1 MIILEATVRRA
12 RRNREFGRVEALID
26 LIVKQPGHPA
36 RRVTIRTSQPA
47 KGTLPLRQRLCHD
60 AALLARHIE
69 TSPPVS
75 ACAA

>member
-47 KGTLPLRQRLCHD
+47 KGTLPLQIGRAH
-60 AALLARHIE
+60 
-69 TSPPVS
+69 V
-75 ACAA
+75 

>member
-26 LIVKQPGHPA
+26 LIVPGHPA

>member
-1 MIILEATVRRA
+1 MIVLEATVRHA
-12 RRNREFGRVEALID
+12 RRNRDFGRVEALVD

-36 RRVTIRTSQPA
+36 RRLTIRTSQPA
-47 KGTLPLRQRLCHD
+47 KSVLPLRQRLCRD
-60 AALLARHIE
+60 AALLARHLE